1 MSSDEDSRTVV
12 IRSAGGKELSKEED
26 VYPESEEEAG
36 AKIIKLYGILTAVA
50 GAVIALGMLAT

>member
-1 MSSDEDSRTVV
+1 MPGERALIFLCSVS
-12 IRSAGGKELSKEED
+12 
-26 VYPESEEEAG
+26 PESEEESG

>member
-1 MSSDEDSRTVV
+1 MSSDEDSHTVV

-26 VYPESEEEAG
+26 VSPESEEKSG
-36 AKIIKLYGILTAVA
+36 AKIINLYVILTAVA